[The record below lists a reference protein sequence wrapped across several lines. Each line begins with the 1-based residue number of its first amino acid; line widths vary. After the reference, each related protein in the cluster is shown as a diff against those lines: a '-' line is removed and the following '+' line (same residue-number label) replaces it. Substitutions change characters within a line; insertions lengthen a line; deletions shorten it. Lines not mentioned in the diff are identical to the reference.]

1 VNVDL
6 PDGSHLRIT
15 AGGDAQGLP
24 VVVQSGT
31 PGGGLLY
38 REHVRDAEQR
48 GLRLIGYDRP
58 GYGGSTRRRG
68 RVVADAAGD
77 VAAIADT
84 LRLDRFA
91 IWGVSGGGPHA
102 LACAALLPGRVVAVA
117 TLASVAPFEAEG
129 LDWFAGMGPG
139 NLEEF
144 AAAQGGVAKLAPA
157 LAPVAAAMAGA
168 GGATTGMAD
177 GMRSLLTDVDVAVLD
192 GPLGAWL
199 FDNVR
204 AAVGE
209 RADGWVDDDVA
220 FVAPWGFEVGAIGVP
235 ALLWQGGEDR
245 FVPPSHG
252 AWLAERIPGVDAR
265 LVDDDGHLT
274 LLRDRVGETHD
285 WLREHF

>member
-1 VNVDL
+1 VIVDL

-15 AGGDAQGLP
+15 AGGDPQGLA
-24 VVVQSGT
+24 VFFQSGT

-58 GYGGSTRRRG
+58 GYGGSARRPG
-68 RVVADAAGD
+68 RTVADAAAD

-91 IWGVSGGGPHA
+91 VWGTSGGGPHA
-102 LACAALLPGRVVAVA
+102 LACAALLGERVVAVA
-117 TLASVAPFEAEG
+117 TLASVAPYEAEG
-129 LDWFAGMGPG
+129 LDWFAGMGAG

-144 AAAQGGVAKLAPA
+144 AAAQGGAAHLGATLAPQA
-157 LAPVAAAMAGA
+157 DAMLAAGA
-168 GGATTGMAD
+168 ATMTEGL
-177 GMRSLLTDVDVAVLD
+177 RSLLSEVDAGALD

-199 FDNVR
+199 FDNIR
-204 AAVGE
+204 AAIGE
-209 RADGWVDDDVA
+209 RTDGWVDDDVA
-220 FVAPWGFEVGAIGVP
+220 FVGPWGFDVADIAVP
-235 ALLWQGGEDR
+235 VLLWQGEQDR

-252 AWLAERIPGVDAR
+252 AWLSERIPGADAR
-265 LVDDDGHLT
+265 LRPDDGHLT
-274 LLRDRVGETHD
+274 LLERHVGDTHA